1 LKSPARAWKKRSS
14 PSRRIRKKKKTE
26 IAPSNREFATRE
38 IRTVNLLEPRKERR
52 KTMSTAIAAL
62 NNPRIGRSP
71 AQTANIYLKEAR
83 YEFLKNL
90 RLRMYTASV
99 LSFPIMFYVL
109 FGLVL
114 NAKESIGATRVPTY
128 LIATYGTFGVMGA
141 SLFGTAAGLASDRG
155 LGWLQVKRASP
166 MPPFA
171 YFTAKVVT
179 SILFSMIVVV
189 GLMILGLTF
198 GNVRMPSGDFARLL
212 GTLALG
218 SIPFSAMGLAIG
230 YFAGPNSAPATINLI
245 YLPMSFCSGLWVP
258 IMFLP
263 KVVKTIALAMPPFHL
278 SQLAL
283 GVVGAGEH
291 TSNATHWEVLI
302 AFTMICL
309 GIARIGFQR
318 DQDKLYG

>member
-1 LKSPARAWKKRSS
+1 
-14 PSRRIRKKKKTE
+14 
-26 IAPSNREFATRE
+26 
-38 IRTVNLLEPRKERR
+38 
-52 KTMSTAIAAL
+52 MSTATMTL
-62 NNPRIGRSP
+62 SNPQVQRSP
-71 AQTANIYLKEAR
+71 RHTATIYLKEAK

-90 RLRMYTASV
+90 RLRVYTASV

-114 NAKESIGATRVPTY
+114 NSKEAIGGTGVPTY

-171 YFTAKVVT
+171 YFAAKVVT
-179 SILFSMIVVV
+179 SMIFSAVIVMALFT
-189 GLMILGLTF
+189 LGFAL
-198 GNVRMPSGDFARLL
+198 GGVRMPLAQFARLL
-212 GTLALG
+212 GTLVAG
-218 SIPFSAMGLAIG
+218 SLPFSAMGLALG
-230 YFAGPNSAPATINLI
+230 YFTGPNSAPATINLI

-258 IMFLP
+258 FMFLP
-263 KVVKTIALAMPPFHL
+263 KIVREIAQVLPPYHL

-283 GVVGAGEH
+283 GVVGAGSH
-291 TSNATHWEVLI
+291 ASTATHWEVLL

-309 GIARIGFQR
+309 GAARIGFQR
-318 DQDKLYG
+318 DQGKLYG

>member
-1 LKSPARAWKKRSS
+1 
-14 PSRRIRKKKKTE
+14 
-26 IAPSNREFATRE
+26 
-38 IRTVNLLEPRKERR
+38 
-52 KTMSTAIAAL
+52 MSTETIALSDTQVHLALSHTAI
-62 NNPRIGRSP
+62 
-71 AQTANIYLKEAR
+71 IYLKEAK

-90 RLRMYTASV
+90 RLRVYTASV

-114 NAKESIGATRVPTY
+114 NSKQAIGGTTVPTY

-171 YFTAKVVT
+171 YFAAKVIT
-179 SILFSMIVVV
+179 SMIFSAVIVVA
-189 GLMILGLTF
+189 LFTLGVAL
-198 GNVRMPSGDFARLL
+198 GGVRMPVAYFTKLL
-212 GTLALG
+212 GTLVAG
-218 SIPFSAMGLAIG
+218 SLPFSAMGLALG
-230 YFAGPNSAPATINLI
+230 YFAGPNSAPPTINLI

-258 IMFLP
+258 FMFLP
-263 KVVKTIALAMPPFHL
+263 KVVRQIALVLPPYHL

-283 GVVGAGEH
+283 GIVGAGRHE
-291 TSNATHWEVLI
+291 SNAAHWEVLL

-309 GIARIGFQR
+309 GVARIGFQR
-318 DQDKLYG
+318 DQEKMYG

>member
-1 LKSPARAWKKRSS
+1 
-14 PSRRIRKKKKTE
+14 
-26 IAPSNREFATRE
+26 
-38 IRTVNLLEPRKERR
+38 
-52 KTMSTAIAAL
+52 MSTAAMTMSSAQIQRT
-62 NNPRIGRSP
+62 PRH
-71 AQTANIYLKEAR
+71 TLTIYLKEAK

-114 NAKESIGATRVPTY
+114 NSKEAIAGMLVPTY

-155 LGWLQVKRASP
+155 LGWLEVKRASP

-171 YFTAKVVT
+171 YFAAKVIT
-179 SILFSMIVVV
+179 SMIFSSIIV
-189 GLMILGLTF
+189 LALFALGIAA
-198 GNVRMPSGDFARLL
+198 GGVRMPLAQFVQLIGILVVGSLPFSTMG
-212 GTLALG
+212 LALG
-218 SIPFSAMGLAIG
+218 
-230 YFAGPNSAPATINLI
+230 YFTGPNSAPATINLI

-258 IMFLP
+258 FMFLP
-263 KVVKTIALAMPPFHL
+263 KFVRQIALVLPPYHL

-283 GVVGAGEH
+283 GTVGAGSHE
-291 TSNATHWEVLI
+291 SMATHWEVLI

-309 GIARIGFQR
+309 GVARIGFQR
-318 DQDKLYG
+318 DQEKMYG

>member
-1 LKSPARAWKKRSS
+1 
-14 PSRRIRKKKKTE
+14 
-26 IAPSNREFATRE
+26 
-38 IRTVNLLEPRKERR
+38 
-52 KTMSTAIAAL
+52 MSTATIAL
-62 NNPRIGRSP
+62 NNTRIERSP
-71 AQTANIYLKEAR
+71 SHTATIYLKEAK

-114 NAKESIGATRVPTY
+114 NSHQAIGTTGVPTY

-166 MPPFA
+166 MPPYA
-171 YFTAKVVT
+171 YFTAKVIT
-179 SILFSMIVVV
+179 SMIFSTIIVLV
-189 GLMILGLTF
+189 LFLLGFTLGGVHLAAGET
-198 GNVRMPSGDFARLL
+198 AKLL
-212 GTLALG
+212 GTLTLG
-218 SIPFSAMGLAIG
+218 SLPFSAMGLAVG
-230 YFAGPNSAPATINLI
+230 YFTGPNSAPATINLI

-258 IMFLP
+258 FMFLP
-263 KVVKTIALAMPPFHL
+263 KVVKQIALVLPPYHL

-283 GVVGAGEH
+283 GIVGAGAHE
-291 TSNATHWEVLI
+291 SVAAHWEVLA

-309 GIARIGFQR
+309 GVARIGFQR
-318 DQDKLYG
+318 DQEKMYG

>member
-1 LKSPARAWKKRSS
+1 MSS
-14 PSRRIRKKKKTE
+14 VTMTL
-26 IAPSNREFATRE
+26 SNAQ
-38 IRTVNLLEPRKERR
+38 IQ
-52 KTMSTAIAAL
+52 
-62 NNPRIGRSP
+62 RSP
-71 AQTANIYLKEAR
+71 AHTATIYLKEAR

-90 RLRMYTASV
+90 RLRMYTVSV
-99 LSFPIMFYVL
+99 LSFPIMFYIL

-114 NAKESIGATRVPTY
+114 NSNQEIAGMRVPTY

-179 SILFSMIVVV
+179 SMVFSTIIVLALFTLAIA
-189 GLMILGLTF
+189 F
-198 GNVRMPSGDFARLL
+198 GGVRMHLGEFARLL
-212 GTLALG
+212 GTLVLG
-218 SIPFSAMGLAIG
+218 SLPFSAMGLALG
-230 YFAGPNSAPATINLI
+230 YFTGPNSAPPTINLI

-258 IMFLP
+258 FMFLP
-263 KVVKTIALAMPPFHL
+263 KVVRQIALVLPPYHL

-283 GVVGAGEH
+283 GAVGGGTHE
-291 TSNATHWEVLI
+291 SATRHWEVLL

-309 GIARIGFQR
+309 GAARIGFQR
-318 DQDKLYG
+318 DQEKMYG